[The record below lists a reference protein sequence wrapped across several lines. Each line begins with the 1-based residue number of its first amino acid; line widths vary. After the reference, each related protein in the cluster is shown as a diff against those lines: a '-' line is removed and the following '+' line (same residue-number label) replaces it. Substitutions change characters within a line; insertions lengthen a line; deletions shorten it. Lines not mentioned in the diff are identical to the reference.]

1 MKKIRAN
8 HKKMYGYIP
17 SDNEILSLYRQGQ
30 ILLTNKQE
38 DELLIYFN
46 L

>member
-8 HKKMYGYIP
+8 HKKMYGYNP
-17 SDNEILSLYRQGQ
+17 TDWEILSLYRQGML
-30 ILLTNKQE
+30 LLTDKQE

-46 L
+46 F

>member
-1 MKKIRAN
+1 MKTLLKIDFL
-8 HKKMYGYIP
+8 KWILT
-17 SDNEILSLYRQGQ
+17 LSLYRQGE
-30 ILLTNKQE
+30 ILLTDKQE